1 MTPKSPVFL
10 ALAVL
15 FLINIL
21 NFYDRNVSSALTE
34 PIKHEFKLSD
44 QEVGFLSTAFI
55 WLYAIVGVPLGRL
68 ADSSSRKLILV
79 GGVLVWTAL
88 TALNALAQ
96 NYTHLL
102 LARLGVAVGEAVV
115 APTATSWIGDLVPPE
130 KRARALAIFMLGVP
144 IGGALSYSLSGPIA
158 QAYGWRFAM
167 VIAAIPAV
175 LLAPALWFIK
185 EPQRGA
191 MDVGSHGESASQS
204 MWSVLRIPTL
214 WWIIAS
220 GALLNFNMYA
230 IHVFLPSFLIR
241 VHGLSLANAGIS
253 VGAIMAIGGLSGA
266 MLAANLGDR
275 VIRKLRNGR
284 LILAAFFALLGAPA
298 AYFGILQAKGEIWTA
313 ATFLALA
320 YASCNSYYGLVYS
333 SIQDIVAPKL
343 RASTMSIYFLA
354 MYLLGA
360 SMGPLLTGTL
370 SDWRA
375 RVAADVAGSTIVNAQ
390 HRAVGLQE
398 AMLVIPVLS
407 LLLAA
412 VLYGGSRTIIA
423 DMDKRQKINLQT
435 ASATY

>member
-204 MWSVLRIPTL
+204 MWSVLRIMHSSTDHMKDFALIDFPDAHIRLLGQIVGTADL
-214 WWIIAS
+214 VGQMADDTYLEKLQYLYSEFKEAHLGNYQDAQDLMRKTRNFYEVIRHKLDEELGSNYLKLAQHFKNCYGDERNYYLESIEKNIAYLTQAADRES
-220 GALLNFNMYA
+220 AEDSM
-230 IHVFLPSFLIR
+230 
-241 VHGLSLANAGIS
+241 
-253 VGAIMAIGGLSGA
+253 A
-266 MLAANLGDR
+266 MLRRRSSAA
-275 VIRKLRNGR
+275 K
-284 LILAAFFALLGAPA
+284 
-298 AYFGILQAKGEIWTA
+298 
-313 ATFLALA
+313 
-320 YASCNSYYGLVYS
+320 ASS
-333 SIQDIVAPKL
+333 
-343 RASTMSIYFLA
+343 A
-354 MYLLGA
+354 M
-360 SMGPLLTGTL
+360 P
-370 SDWRA
+370 
-375 RVAADVAGSTIVNAQ
+375 
-390 HRAVGLQE
+390 
-398 AMLVIPVLS
+398 IPPHV
-407 LLLAA
+407 
-412 VLYGGSRTIIA
+412 
-423 DMDKRQKINLQT
+423 M
-435 ASATY
+435 